1 VDSLSPALAPIWRAL
16 HLRMSSGQ
24 PVSRVRVGPL
34 DAAGRAA
41 LADLLGLDRLPG
53 EYATVSV
60 SRLDAVLRTALDVG
74 VADVVERLVGPPADR
89 AGDRRRAAVERA
101 ELWEWLE
108 RHPVVAA
115 APSLVAWAAGVR
127 RGGLVGGTVAETRR
141 ELERALAVL
150 AALPAPGLPLPVFAE
165 RVLGD
170 PHGLDDPGRCPGLVL
185 RALAAR
191 AGLPPPADSDVRRAL
206 WERAGVAPD
215 ELSSTVLAAGFRLP
229 GHDVVARVLRASAEA
244 GQAAVLT
251 LAQLRA
257 AGDRPQVPPDVWAFE
272 NPAVLALALDRFGAR
287 CPPLVC
293 ISGWPSAAGVLLLR
307 RLTDGGATVRYHGDL
322 DGDGLRIAANVLSRT
337 GARPWRMTSADYLAA
352 AAAGPPVGRV
362 TPVPWDPD
370 LAGHLTR
377 IGAAVPE
384 ERVAAALLDELPQ

>member
-1 VDSLSPALAPIWRAL
+1 
-16 HLRMSSGQ
+16 MSSGR

-34 DAAGRAA
+34 DAAAQAA

-53 EYATVSV
+53 VYATVTV
-60 SRLDAVLRTALDVG
+60 ARLDAVLQAAFGLG
-74 VADVVERLVGPPADR
+74 VNDVVEQLVGAPADR
-89 AGDRRRAAVERA
+89 AGDRRRAATERA
-101 ELWEWLE
+101 QLWDWLE
-108 RHPVVAA
+108 RHPVVTAALPMAEWAA
-115 APSLVAWAAGVR
+115 AVR
-127 RGGLVGGTVAETRR
+127 RGGLVGGTVTETRR

-150 AALPAPGLPLPVFAE
+150 AELPAPGLPLPVFAE

-170 PHGLDDPGRCPGLVL
+170 PHGLDDPGRCSGLVL
-185 RALAAR
+185 RALASG
-191 AGLPPPADSDVRRAL
+191 AGLPPPTDSDARREL

-215 ELSSTVLAAGFRLP
+215 ELSSTVLAAGFHLP
-229 GHDVVARVLRASAEA
+229 ADDVVAQVLRASAQA

-257 AGDRPQVPPDVWAFE
+257 ANDWASVPPAVWAFE
-272 NPAVLALALDRFGAR
+272 NPAVLALALGRFGVR

-307 RLTDGGATVRYHGDL
+307 RLTAGGAVVRYHGDL
-322 DGDGLRIAANVLSRT
+322 DGDGLRIAVNVVART

-352 AAAGPPVGRV
+352 VAEGPPVGRV

-377 IGAAVPE
+377 IGTSVPE
-384 ERVAAALLDELPQ
+384 ERVATALLDELRR

>member
-1 VDSLSPALAPIWRAL
+1 
-16 HLRMSSGQ
+16 MSSGQ

-34 DAAGRAA
+34 DAPARAA

-60 SRLDAVLRTALDVG
+60 SRLDAVLRTALGVG
-74 VADVVERLVGPPADR
+74 VADVVGRLVGPPADR
-89 AGDRRRAAVERA
+89 AGDRRRAAAERA

-115 APSLVAWAAGVR
+115 VPALPEWVAAVR

-150 AALPAPGLPLPVFAE
+150 AELPAPGLPLPVFAE

-170 PHGLDDPGRCPGLVL
+170 PHGLDDPGRCSGLVL
-185 RALAAR
+185 RALAGG
-191 AGLPPPADSDVRRAL
+191 AGLPPPADSDARREL

-215 ELSSTVLAAGFRLP
+215 ELSSTVLAAGFRLR
-229 GHDVVARVLRASAEA
+229 GDDVVARVLRASAEA

-257 AGDRPQVPPDVWAFE
+257 AGDWTHLPPDVWAFE
-272 NPAVLALALDRFGAR
+272 NPAVRARARGRVGAR
-287 CPPLVC
+287 GPPQVC
-293 ISGWPSAAGVLLLR
+293 IAGGPSAAGVLLLR
-307 RLTDGGATVRYHGDL
+307 RLTAGGATVHYHGDL
-322 DGDGLRIAANVLSRT
+322 DGDGLRIAANVVART

-352 AAAGPPVGRV
+352 AATGPPVGRV

-370 LAGHLTR
+370 LAVHLTR
-377 IGAAVPE
+377 VGTGVPE
-384 ERVAAALLDELPQ
+384 ERVAAELLDELPR